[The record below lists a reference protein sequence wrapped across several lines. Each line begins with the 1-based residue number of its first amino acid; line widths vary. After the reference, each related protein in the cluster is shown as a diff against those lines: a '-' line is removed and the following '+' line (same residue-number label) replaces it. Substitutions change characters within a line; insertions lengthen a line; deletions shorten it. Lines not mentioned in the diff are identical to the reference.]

1 MATQPTKAGA
11 VTLLDFAKSIDPNGK
26 TARVIELLAQTN
38 KLIDDMPWLE
48 GNLPTGHRTTIRTGL
63 PTAIWR
69 QMYQGVPA
77 SKSHRAQVDE
87 ACGMLETRSEVDKAI
102 ADLNGNTAAF
112 RLSEAESFIEAMNQS
127 MVEAMIYN
135 DTAINPERPMGLAPR
150 FGLLSA
156 PNGRNILDAGG
167 SSTDNTSV
175 WLVCWGQNTVHGI
188 YPKGSEAG
196 LQHEDLGVIDAFDAN
211 NNRYRAYADHWKW
224 MCGLCV
230 RDWRYVVRIANI
242 KVPDLIAQNNTQAP
256 TAATALIKQML
267 LAMNTIPFMGKG
279 TPVFYASRK
288 VKAYLM
294 IAAMDK
300 SQNALSIQQAATQ
313 FGGGS
318 AGGVDADLRF
328 FGIPIRTLDK
338 LLETEATVS

>member
-1 MATQPTKAGA
+1 MPTQPTKAGA
-11 VTLLDFAKSIDPNGK
+11 VTLLDFSKTLDPNGK
-26 TARVIELLAQTN
+26 TARTVELLAQTN
-38 KLIDDMPWLE
+38 KLLDDMMWVE

-63 PTAIWR
+63 PTAVWR

-77 SKSHRAQVDE
+77 SKSHRAQVDD
-87 ACGMLETRSEVDKAI
+87 ACGMLEARSEVDKAI

-112 RLSEAESFIEAMNQS
+112 RLSEASAFIEAMNQQ

-135 DTAINPERPMGLAPR
+135 DTAVNPERPMGLAPR
-150 FGLLSA
+150 YSSLSA

-167 SSTDNTSV
+167 TGSDNTSV
-175 WLVCWGQNTVHGI
+175 WLVCWGDQTVHGI

-224 MCGLCV
+224 FCGLSL
-230 RDWRYVVRIANI
+230 RDWRYVVRIANVDI
-242 KVPDLIAQNNTQAP
+242 SDLIAQTATQAP
-256 TAATALIKQML
+256 TAATALIKMML

-279 TPVFYASRK
+279 RPVFYASRK

-300 SQNALSIQQAATQ
+300 SQSALSIQAAATQ

-318 AGGVDADLRF
+318 VAGVDADLRF
-328 FGIPIRTLDK
+328 FGIPVRTLDK
-338 LLETEATVS
+338 LLETEARVV